1 MTGRLSGPQLAA
13 LYGRTRKP
21 WPAITQRSRGE
32 SHACEW
38 LEQQMQAHLGDSA
51 GLRDLLHERWS
62 SRIEFEPHG
71 DAPMRSKYCWGW
83 DLVLDHAAAIIQ
95 GDDRTIKRFAGYV
108 SAEVVRAFDR
118 YDDERA

>member
-1 MTGRLSGPQLAA
+1 MTEPLSSRQLAA
-13 LYGRTRKP
+13 LYGRTKKP

-38 LEQQMQAHLGDSA
+38 LEQQLQAHLGDSA

-62 SRIEFEPHG
+62 SRVEFG
-71 DAPMRSKYCWGW
+71 FRNDAPMWSKYSWGW

-95 GDDRTIKRFAGYV
+95 GDGQTIKRFAGYV
-108 SAEVVRAFDR
+108 SSEVARAFDT
-118 YDDERA
+118 YDDERV